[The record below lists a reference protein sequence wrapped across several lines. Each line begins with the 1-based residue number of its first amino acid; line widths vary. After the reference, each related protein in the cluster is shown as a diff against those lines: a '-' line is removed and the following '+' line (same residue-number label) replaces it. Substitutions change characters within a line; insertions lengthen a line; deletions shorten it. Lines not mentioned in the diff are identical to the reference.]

1 MTNTVLD
8 AAIDV
13 ARAER
18 ETLRWI
24 ILSALWHGRPY
35 GVNEHVLLMTA
46 RDIPLRVTADQV
58 RAELASLEK
67 RGLVKVGRDGPL
79 WWGELTA
86 DGEAVVDYRLDCP
99 VGIARPP
106 KW

>member
-1 MTNTVLD
+1 MDNRID
-8 AAIDV
+8 AAIDI

-24 ILSALWHGRPY
+24 ILTALWHGRPY
-35 GVNEHVLLMTA
+35 GVNEYVLQMTS

-58 RAELASLEK
+58 RSELASLEK
-67 RGLVKVGRDGPL
+67 RGLVKVGRDGPI

-86 DGEAVVDYRLDCP
+86 DGEAVVDYRSPAPID
-99 VGIARPP
+99 IARPR

>member
-1 MTNTVLD
+1 MEKRID
-8 AAIDV
+8 AAIDL

-46 RDIPLRVTADQV
+46 RDIPLRVTADLV
-58 RAELASLEK
+58 RSEMASLEK
-67 RGLVKVGRDGPL
+67 RSLVKVGRDGQL

-86 DGEAVVDYRLDCP
+86 EGEAVVDYRAEAPND
-99 VGIARPP
+99 IARPP
-106 KW
+106 RW

>member
-1 MTNTVLD
+1 MEKRID
-8 AAIDV
+8 AAIDL

-46 RDIPLRVTADQV
+46 RDIPLRVNADLV
-58 RAELASLEK
+58 RSEMGSLEK
-67 RGLVKVGRDGPL
+67 RSLVKVGRAGPS

-86 DGEAVVDYRLDCP
+86 EGEAVVDYRAEAPND
-99 VGIARPP
+99 IARPP
-106 KW
+106 RW